1 MTSITDLHLVVERKK
16 LTEYLLNSA
25 HPHGARKAAFFRSLG
40 YSTRS
45 WRRLSNDLKQHARTN
60 GTSKLV
66 ETPFGRKHLV
76 VGTLVSHIHER
87 AGVVAVWIVEYNARS
102 ARLVTAYP
110 GGRVESERA

>member
-66 ETPFGRKHLV
+66 ETLLAGNTLSLGRWSV
-76 VGTLVSHIHER
+76 IFTREQ
-87 AGVVAVWIVEYNARS
+87 VWS
-102 ARLVTAYP
+102 P
-110 GGRVESERA
+110 CG